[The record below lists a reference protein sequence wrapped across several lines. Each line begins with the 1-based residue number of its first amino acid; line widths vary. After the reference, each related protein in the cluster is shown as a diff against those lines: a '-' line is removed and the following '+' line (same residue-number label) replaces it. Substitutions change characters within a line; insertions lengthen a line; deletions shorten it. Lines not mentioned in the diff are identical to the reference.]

1 MVQQRF
7 LYVLC
12 AALAAAGNAGAA
24 SIEARLPNGR
34 LITPEGAWITLAP
47 FPFALAV
54 RADGQQIAIPC
65 IGWPFS
71 LAIIDHP
78 DSDQPSVTTIPA
90 TTENDP
96 EVQVHAGVAYSPDG
110 RMLYDA
116 TGDTGAVDVW
126 STDTWRRIGRI
137 ELNGPTA
144 GANYS
149 ESFAA
154 NLALSRDGRYLHVVD
169 QGNWRVVVIDT
180 TARARVASIP
190 TGANP
195 LAIALSEDGKR
206 LYFTNSGLF
215 EYQLIPGVREQNT
228 LRTGLHFP
236 PFGYPSNQAR
246 HGVRVKGRRIP
257 GLGDENDVRGSSLW
271 TCDISAAAHPVIN
284 ARLRLGAPPCDRMV
298 SSEALHRPGW
308 LPTRNTYTSRW
319 RTKIPWR

>member
-12 AALAAAGNAGAA
+12 AVLAAAGNAGGA

-126 STDTWRRIGRI
+126 SSDTWRRIGRI

-144 GANYS
+144 GVNYS

-154 NLALSRDGRYLHVVD
+154 NLALSRDGRYLYVVD

-215 EYQLIPGVREQNT
+215 EYQLIPGRPGAEYAAHRLALSAFWIPVEPGAARCSSE
-228 LRTGLHFP
+228 G
-236 PFGYPSNQAR
+236 PSDPRA
-246 HGVRVKGRRIP
+246 GGRKRRS
-257 GLGDENDVRGSSLW
+257 GEFALDVRYQCCGS
-271 TCDISAAAHPVIN
+271 
-284 ARLRLGAPPCDRMV
+284 
-298 SSEALHRPGW
+298 PGD
-308 LPTRNTYTSRW
+308 
-319 RTKIPWR
+319 